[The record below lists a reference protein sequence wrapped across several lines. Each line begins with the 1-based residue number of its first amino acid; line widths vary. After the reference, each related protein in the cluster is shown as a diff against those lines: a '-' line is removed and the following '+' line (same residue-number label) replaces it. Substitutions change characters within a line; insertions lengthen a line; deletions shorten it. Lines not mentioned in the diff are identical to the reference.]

1 MSEIENRS
9 ISELKVGSYIMMDG
23 SPSKI
28 TKMDR
33 SAPGKHGHAKYR
45 VEAVGLLDE
54 KKRIII
60 MGGHEGVQV
69 PIVEKKDAQVLSVT
83 GDKAQVM
90 DLETYETF
98 DLAIPAELKGQV
110 KDGQKVLYWDLVGVK
125 VLKQLK

>member
-9 ISELKVGSYIMMDG
+9 ISEMKIGSYIMMDG

-45 VEAVGLLDE
+45 VEAVGLIDE

-60 MGGHEGVQV
+60 MTGHDTVQV
-69 PIVEKKDAQVLSVT
+69 PIVEKRDAQVLSVT
-83 GDKAQVM
+83 GDKASVM
-90 DLETYETF
+90 DSETYETF
-98 DLAIPAELKGQV
+98 DLFIPEELKGQV
-110 KDGQKVLYWDLVGVK
+110 KEGSKILFWDIVGTKVMKQVK
-125 VLKQLK
+125 